1 MVLYAE
7 DIMRK
12 NCQII
17 NGNTS
22 ALEGSKHMAENREG
36 YIIVG
41 DGKIPEGIV
50 TEWDYI
56 NKVLSQEADA
66 SRVLLKEIM
75 TAPLTSVTSDTP
87 MEKVASLMAKKAIR
101 RLLVIDN
108 NKLSG
113 IITSRDIIKF
123 FNEYVEDMVEIAS
136 KFGTR

>member
-22 ALEGSKHMAENREG
+22 ALEGSKHMAANREG

-56 NKVLSQEADA
+56 NKVLSLEADP
-66 SRVLLKEIM
+66 SRVLLKDIM

>member
-1 MVLYAE
+1 MGEEQNRVKNQDISRYLELHIEQGPVLE
-7 DIMRK
+7 
-12 NCQII
+12 
-17 NGNTS
+17 
-22 ALEGSKHMAENREG
+22 LEN
-36 YIIVG
+36 YQV
-41 DGKIPEGIV
+41 GIV

-56 NKVLSQEADA
+56 NKVLSQEADP

-113 IITSRDIIKF
+113 IITSRYIF
-123 FNEYVEDMVEIAS
+123 FQCFPSPSISTA
-136 KFGTR
+136 